1 MNVTPRNAIMGAVR
15 LEWTMEEFYATGG
28 VVSFT
33 DRVAFVL
40 GIHASEIKIVA
51 VYEGSVVIEYLIMAE
66 KNDRTESQTLKK
78 LNTMMTGLIQSEGA
92 A

>member
-33 DRVAFVL
+33 DRVAFFL

-51 VYEGSVVIEYLIMAE
+51 V
-66 KNDRTESQTLKK
+66 
-78 LNTMMTGLIQSEGA
+78 
-92 A
+92 